1 LQIAS
6 NLQPLFSWAV
16 LFRLQI
22 IFVLVGGNIGP
33 QEGLKGKRKRKKSV
47 EEMCEIDSWM
57 SFRYTGVPIG

>member
-1 LQIAS
+1 
-6 NLQPLFSWAV
+6 